1 MSRCFLLSFVL
12 VTLLVAWVF
21 PASAVGQGQISPN
34 PNPQGN
40 TIELGSGSNWYN
52 DVQFSNYG
60 DLENSGTL
68 LNSRMLVTYG
78 GLTNHGM
85 FENGDEIFN
94 YGGMLNSGTFANV
107 AKGKLTNIGTLT
119 HNGMLINTGEMTNTG
134 AVTSNGTLTNEFGGT
149 LTNSGTFNNDGT
161 VTNNGTLMTSGTF
174 NNNGT
179 LNGDGIVSGL
189 FTDLGILAPGN
200 SAGVLT
206 FSGNLIKTGGSLEI
220 ELGGIFDGGGD
231 KSLTEFDWLDV
242 SGVFNIAGTL
252 DVQLINDFQLD
263 ELYTFE
269 IINLDGKLTGQFDGL
284 GEGDVVGNFGGVDL
298 FITYAGGDGNDVVLF
313 NNLVSIPEPGAVGLL
328 ILGLGWFASR
338 RRQRTMTQGNDHIRE
353 RSHNGTI
360 T

>member
-1 MSRCFLLSFVL
+1 MSRCNPLPITFFM
-12 VTLLVAWVF
+12 LLVEWVLPSF
-21 PASAVGQGQISPN
+21 AVGQGQISPN

-40 TIELGSGSNWYN
+40 TIELGGGATWFN
-52 DVQFSNYG
+52 DVLFSNYG
-60 DLENSGTL
+60 DLENFGTL

-78 GLTNHGM
+78 GLTNQGI

-94 YGGMLNSGTFANV
+94 YGGMLNSGTFENV

-119 HNGMLINTGEMTNTG
+119 QNGMLINTGEMTNTG
-134 AVTSNGTLTNEFGGT
+134 AVTSNGTLTNAFGGT
-149 LTNSGTFNNDGT
+149 LTNSGTFTNDGT

-174 NNNGT
+174 TNNGT

-206 FSGNLIKTGGSLEI
+206 FAGNLVKTGGSLEI

-252 DVQLINDFQLD
+252 DVQLINDFQLQLD

-269 IINLDGKLTGQFDGL
+269 IVNLDGKLNGQFDGL

-298 FITYAGGDGNDVVLF
+298 LITYAGGDGNDIVLF
-313 NNLVSIPEPGAVGLL
+313 NNSTSIPEPAAVGLL
-328 ILGLGWFASR
+328 MLGMGWCGTR
-338 RRQRTMTQGNDHIRE
+338 RRPRMMA
-353 RSHNGTI
+353 
-360 T
+360 